1 MDGYAVRA
9 ADVAGA
15 SDTAPA
21 WLSVTDTV
29 AIGTPP
35 ARAVGP
41 GEAIAIPTGGHL
53 PDGADAVVMVEHVE
67 VRGASIGVHRAVD
80 AGRNVILPG
89 DDIRRGTEL
98 LPRGRRLGPSDVA
111 ALAAFGHARVTVH
124 RRLRLAV
131 LSTGSEI
138 CPPVAAPPPGKVRDV
153 NQYALGAQAAA
164 AGCVVTYEG
173 IVEDEPAALESA
185 VGRAVSAGHDVVL
198 LSGGSSVGGR
208 DHTPDIFARLG
219 VILFHGIAVRP
230 GRPTLVAQAGPT
242 LLVGMPGVPTSAIV
256 IFEVFIRPLLQRL
269 GG

>member
-1 MDGYAVRA
+1 MTRTLRSISAAEARRILDGAGTVTGTEVVALEEAAARVLADALVASEDVPSFPRSVMDGYAVRA

-138 CPPVAAPPPGKVRDV
+138 CPPVAAPPPGKVR
-153 NQYALGAQAAA
+153 
-164 AGCVVTYEG
+164 C
-173 IVEDEPAALESA
+173 PAS
-185 VGRAVSAGHDVVL
+185 
-198 LSGGSSVGGR
+198 
-208 DHTPDIFARLG
+208 
-219 VILFHGIAVRP
+219 
-230 GRPTLVAQAGPT
+230 
-242 LLVGMPGVPTSAIV
+242 
-256 IFEVFIRPLLQRL
+256 
-269 GG
+269 